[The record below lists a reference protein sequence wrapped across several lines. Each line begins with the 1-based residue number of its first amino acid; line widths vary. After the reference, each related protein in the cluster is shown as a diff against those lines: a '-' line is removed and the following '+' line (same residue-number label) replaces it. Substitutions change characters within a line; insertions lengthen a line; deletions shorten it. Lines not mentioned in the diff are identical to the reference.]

1 MMMPSR
7 SAIVTVPVWT
17 TGWPAKS
24 LWAGTSVQVP
34 FRALCSRAKAEN
46 AKRRVVKTAPV
57 IEVVEYVLM
66 ISFQRLSFD
75 AIGCSARN
83 ARARAVPHDAGEGG
97 LGAPLGF
104 VVRLVVADGLE
115 EQVVLVLVLVALR
128 AFVAPNQVL
137 RCLVPE

>member
-46 AKRRVVKTAPV
+46 AKRRGVKTAPV

-66 ISFQRLSFD
+66 ISFRSKIALGGHQRPGAVQGAVF
-75 AIGCSARN
+75 AR
-83 ARARAVPHDAGEGG
+83 EGG
-97 LGAPLGF
+97 EREEEG
-104 VVRLVVADGLE
+104 RQDGSG
-115 EQVVLVLVLVALR
+115 
-128 AFVAPNQVL
+128 N
-137 RCLVPE
+137 